1 MTLTIEASRLG
12 HQYDK
17 SSKALHDVSF
27 RLEGGKIYGLL
38 GRNGSGKTSL
48 LSILAS
54 FQHQSEGEVL
64 IDGEAPYENERIVNQ
79 VCFIQENGFMSESA
93 KVRDALKLAA
103 SCWPN
108 WDSAYAERLMGLFEL
123 PLKKQVMSLS
133 RGMKSALGVTIG
145 LASRAPV
152 TIYDEAYLG
161 MDAPSR
167 YAFYDE
173 LLKDYMEH
181 PRTIILST
189 HLIGEVSD
197 LFEEVLILDK
207 GRLVLHED
215 AESLRTRGSA
225 ITGPAAAIDEFAV
238 GLTVLSEQKLGG
250 TKSITVFGELGKE
263 REKRAAADGLEIGP
277 VSLQDLFV
285 HLTRKGSEA
294 DERKLG

>member
-1 MTLTIEASRLG
+1 MTLTIEVSRLG
-12 HQYDK
+12 HRYDK
-17 SSKALHDVSF
+17 STKALDDVSF

-54 FQHQSEGEVL
+54 FQQQTEGEVR
-64 IDGEAPYENERIVNQ
+64 IDGEAPYENDRIVSQ
-79 VCFIQENGFMSESA
+79 VCFIQENGYLTESL

-108 WDSAYAERLMGLFEL
+108 WDGAYAERLIQQFEL

-133 RGMKSALGVTIG
+133 RGMKSALGITIG

-152 TIYDEAYLG
+152 TIFDEAYLG
-161 MDAPSR
+161 MDAHSR
-167 YAFYDE
+167 YFFYEE
-173 LLKDYMEH
+173 LLQDYMEH
-181 PRTIILST
+181 PRTFILST
-189 HLIGEVSD
+189 HLIEEVAD

-207 GRLVLHED
+207 GKLLLKEEAD
-215 AESLRTRGSA
+215 MLKARGAA
-225 ITGPAAAIDEFAV
+225 ITGPADRIDEFAI

-250 TKSITVFGELGKE
+250 TKSITVFGELGVE

-285 HLTRKGSEA
+285 HLTRKGIGE
-294 DERKLG
+294 